1 MATSESLRLQQQ
13 LRQQQ
18 TLAPMQLQYVK
29 MLEMNTPEVEDEVQ
43 RALDEN
49 PALEA
54 DDAEPVT
61 PVTDNLPYY
70 RTSASN
76 HSADD
81 SYVEPIAT
89 AESES
94 LIESLMHQLSQD
106 SDLSDRDMEIAHFII
121 GNIDPNGYL
130 TRPLRSISD
139 DLAITAGIEVSDEDI
154 KRVWRTVRALDPAGV
169 GATDLRDS
177 LMLQLQR
184 LSPSPQ
190 VDTATRI
197 VRDYFDLFS
206 LMHYTRLQSML
217 GISEEE
223 LREAIAV
230 IRTLNPKPGAQI
242 SGGMADS
249 ANQITPDFMV
259 EAEGDR
265 LNLTLLNSIPRL
277 RIAASFAA
285 DTPVEKRRSPGSE
298 QANAFIRQRRDEAS
312 GFIRAL
318 EMRQATL
325 FRVMSAIMQWQ
336 REFFLTEDP
345 ATLRPMILKD
355 ISDATGDDISVISR
369 AAAGKYVATNHGVY
383 PLRFFFN
390 EARDGDDASSHTVI
404 ARLREIIDNED
415 KSAPLTDDA
424 LTKIL
429 ASEGINIARRTVAK
443 YRERMGIPVG
453 RLRKIF

>member
-1 MATSESLRLQQQ
+1 MASSESLRLQQQ

-29 MLEMNTPEVEDEVQ
+29 MLEMNAPEVEDEVQ

-54 DDAEPVT
+54 DDAEPVLT
-61 PVTDNLPYY
+61 TGDSLPYY
-70 RTSASN
+70 RTSVSN

-81 SYVEPIAT
+81 SYYEPVAT

-94 LIESLMHQLSQD
+94 LIEYLMHQLSQN
-106 SDLSDRDMEIAHFII
+106 SNLSDTDMEIAHFII

-139 DLAITAGIEVSDEDI
+139 DLAISAGLEVSDEDV
-154 KRVWRTVRALDPAGV
+154 KRVWRTVRGLDPAGI

-177 LMLQLQR
+177 LLLQLQR
-184 LSPSPQ
+184 LTPTPPTE
-190 VDTATRI
+190 TATRI
-197 VRDYFDLFS
+197 IRDYFDLFS
-206 LMHYTRLQSML
+206 LMHYQRLKSML
-217 GISEEE
+217 GITEEQ
-223 LREAIAV
+223 LRDAVAV

-242 SGGMADS
+242 SGGMADT

-259 EAEGDR
+259 ETEGDR
-265 LNLTLLNSIPRL
+265 LSLTLLNSIPRL

-285 DTPVEKRRSPGSE
+285 DTPVEKRQAPGAD

-312 GFIRAL
+312 GFIRAM
-318 EMRQATL
+318 EMRQTTL

-355 ISDATGDDISVISR
+355 ISDVTGDDISVISR
-369 AAAGKYVATNHGVY
+369 SAAGKYVATNHGVY

-390 EARDGDDASSHTVI
+390 EARDGDDASSHSVI
-404 ARLREIIDNED
+404 ARLREIIDSED
-415 KSAPLTDDA
+415 KRAPLTDDA

-429 ASEGINIARRTVAK
+429 TSEGINIARRTVAK

-453 RLRKIF
+453 RLRKII